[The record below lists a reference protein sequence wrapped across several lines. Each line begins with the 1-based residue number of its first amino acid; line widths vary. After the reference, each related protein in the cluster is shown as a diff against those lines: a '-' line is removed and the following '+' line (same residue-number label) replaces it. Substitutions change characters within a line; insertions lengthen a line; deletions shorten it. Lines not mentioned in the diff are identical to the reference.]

1 MKLQEN
7 YLRTVCRKADVV
19 ARLAVVTVAALPVA
33 KSSVHY
39 TMRTA
44 FKYAGMFLVLC
55 VVLAFFSRERFES
68 SVPPE
73 RPLHLEPPY
82 SYVLYTSD

>member
-19 ARLAVVTVAALPVA
+19 VARVVTVAALPVA

>member
-1 MKLQEN
+1 
-7 YLRTVCRKADVV
+7 
-19 ARLAVVTVAALPVA
+19 
-33 KSSVHY
+33 
-39 TMRTA
+39 MRTA
-44 FKYAGMFLVLC
+44 FKYAGVFLVLC

-73 RPLHLEPPY
+73 RPVHLEPPY